1 MKPTPSLIVD
11 LDYDFEDIQLPQRQ
25 FYSHTINLGIHYSL
39 STRLITSTVLQYNN
53 LEQIKGINFRLNYIY
68 RPGDDLFIVYRDVRN
83 QLNPEF
89 SDRAILVKFTRSFD
103 F

>member
-1 MKPTPSLIVD
+1 MRCKHCREK
-11 LDYDFEDIQLPQRQ
+11 FEVKT
-25 FYSHTINLGIHYSL
+25 F
-39 STRLITSTVLQYNN
+39 LQKFCRSNDECKTAEGLNN
-53 LEQIKGINFRLNYIY
+53 LEQIKGIHFRLNYTY

-89 SDRAILVKFTRSFD
+89 SDRAILVKFTRSFG